1 MKKNLY
7 SVFTRVNTMV
17 GVIVLLMLTGLMPEP
32 GYSQIMVG
40 FQPRT
45 SISTPT
51 KTIYNVRGDFT
62 MIGNTNMTLQ
72 SYCVDGDD
80 CQNGNNTM
88 IYVDIDG
95 DANTLNSSSAVLDFS
110 TENGANPACS
120 NIIYAGLYWTGRAHN
135 TGSTNTFSVTKGGV
149 TKNYDKSVVYL
160 KHANAAGYTTITA
173 SDANFTTDIYY
184 PNGTAGNMY
193 SAYAEVTDYV
203 RQYGVGNYFVADIAL
218 REGSAYNDG
227 TGYYGGWGLVVIY
240 ENSKMSWRDITL
252 FDGHAYVVGNT
263 TVNYN
268 LPVSGFST
276 TLSGDVNMKLGM
288 MAGEGDRPIAGDYFQ
303 IINQASNWVS
313 LSHAGNATT
322 NFFNSSIFTGGN
334 ARNPNLLNNTGM
346 DISMFA
352 IPNTGNSIITNNQSS
367 TTFRYGSTQDT
378 YIIFCIAMAVDAY
391 RPEPEG
397 LNTLATING
406 VPYTPGMQALPGQTI
421 VYQLEVR
428 NKGTEPI
435 NNAQV
440 VIPMPYSASYVSSS
454 ASFTYT
460 PVGNSAPIYDA
471 GAGATG
477 SIVWDLGTL
486 PLPADPDDLLATLTY
501 TLQVTTNCVILSNA
515 NCEVAV
521 TVDGIIEGT
530 GATSN
535 IEVSDVPFIQ
545 GYTTIGECEGEP
557 IYDPV
562 NVLIDAADYVN
573 QNCQG
578 TPAIPDFA
586 YCNFPGGVIPVTEVL
601 GNFPVGSRFYNEYP
615 PDEGST
621 EYTIGNPFPA
631 TPGTITYYAVPP
643 GITDCYYEFTIT
655 VTSIDTSPDPVNPE
669 YCQDDTAVPL
679 TATPTDPAYTLY
691 YYTTSTGG
699 SSQLSITPST
709 ATPGITNYW
718 VAEGVSTSCVGPRVP
733 ITVTVHPRPDC
744 LITGPDGPVCPLT
757 AGMVY
762 SAPAGMS
769 SYIWSVSGNATIVG
783 ADNTQTVS
791 VTAGSGCNQSFTLN
805 LTVTNSFGCSRTC
818 QKEVSV
824 VAPEVEVTCATAVD
838 LPACTPAIDIQAA
851 YTSWVAGFSF
861 TGGCGATSNIAQIPT
876 LPLDF
881 CDGVNLSFTY
891 TASDNCSSDE
901 CTSTFI
907 VAPAPVVEVTCATAV
922 NLPACTPAVDIQAA
936 YTSWV
941 AGFSFTGGCGATSNI
956 AQIPTLPADFCDGVN
971 LSFTYTASD
980 NCSSDE
986 CTSTFIV
993 APAPEVEVTCAEPV
1007 NLPACTPSVD
1017 IQAAYTSWVAG
1028 FGYTGGCNVT
1038 TNIGQIPQLPA
1049 NVECIGANL
1058 SFTYMVDGDC
1068 EDDQCTST
1076 FVVA

>member
-1 MKKNLY
+1 MKKNLN
-7 SVFTRVNTMV
+7 SVFTCVNTMV
-17 GVIVLLMLTGLMPEP
+17 GVIVLLMLTGLMLQSSYAQVRVDFE
-32 GYSQIMVG
+32 
-40 FQPRT
+40 PRT
-45 SISTPT
+45 SVYTPT

-62 MIGNTNMTLQ
+62 MIGNTNMTLVEYDDNEPNSQ
-72 SYCVDGDD
+72 NDMRYVDVDGDPA
-80 CQNGNNTM
+80 T
-88 IYVDIDG
+88 V
-95 DANTLNSSSAVLDFS
+95 NSSAATLALS
-110 TENGANPACS
+110 TENGANPLCS
-120 NIIYAGLYWTGRAHN
+120 NIIYAGLYWTGRAHDGGSSPDIFEIGGTSADYYSSQVITDYELTITQ
-135 TGSTNTFSVTKGGV
+135 TGSTTRVATYTFQPVSGDPVIFVLSTTGSTVNSLTVQVGSGTPAALSYSSTSGTPYFSDDWVLATLLTPYVITAGPRSITINSFRKCTENNTIDTDFRVNLIPSALELNKRAVL
-149 TKNYDKSVVYL
+149 L
-160 KHANAAGYTTITA
+160 KHSDGSYLDVTANSA
-173 SDANFTTDIYY
+173 DIYY
-184 PNGTAGNMY
+184 PSNTDGNMY

-203 RQYGVGNYFVADIAL
+203 VQHGPGEYTVGNIAL
-218 REGSAYNDG
+218 REGNG
-227 TGYYGGWGLVVIY
+227 TATGFYGGWGLVVIY
-240 ENSKMSWRDITL
+240 ENSKMGWRDITL
-252 FDGHAYVVGNT
+252 FDGHAYVEGNT
-263 TVNYN
+263 TVSYD

-276 TLSGDVNMKLGM
+276 TQSGDVNMKLGM
-288 MAGEGDRPIAGDYFQ
+288 MAGEGDVSIPGDYFQ

-313 LSHAGNATT
+313 LNHAGNATN

-530 GATSN
+530 GATSL

-643 GITDCYYEFTIT
+643 G
-655 VTSIDTSPDPVNPE
+655 
-669 YCQDDTAVPL
+669 
-679 TATPTDPAYTLY
+679 
-691 YYTTSTGG
+691 
-699 SSQLSITPST
+699 
-709 ATPGITNYW
+709 
-718 VAEGVSTSCVGPRVP
+718 
-733 ITVTVHPRPDC
+733 
-744 LITGPDGPVCPLT
+744 
-757 AGMVY
+757 
-762 SAPAGMS
+762 
-769 SYIWSVSGNATIVG
+769 
-783 ADNTQTVS
+783 
-791 VTAGSGCNQSFTLN
+791 
-805 LTVTNSFGCSRTC
+805 
-818 QKEVSV
+818 
-824 VAPEVEVTCATAVD
+824 
-838 LPACTPAIDIQAA
+838 
-851 YTSWVAGFSF
+851 
-861 TGGCGATSNIAQIPT
+861 
-876 LPLDF
+876 
-881 CDGVNLSFTY
+881 
-891 TASDNCSSDE
+891 
-901 CTSTFI
+901 
-907 VAPAPVVEVTCATAV
+907 
-922 NLPACTPAVDIQAA
+922 
-936 YTSWV
+936 
-941 AGFSFTGGCGATSNI
+941 
-956 AQIPTLPADFCDGVN
+956 
-971 LSFTYTASD
+971 
-980 NCSSDE
+980 
-986 CTSTFIV
+986 
-993 APAPEVEVTCAEPV
+993 
-1007 NLPACTPSVD
+1007 
-1017 IQAAYTSWVAG
+1017 
-1028 FGYTGGCNVT
+1028 
-1038 TNIGQIPQLPA
+1038 
-1049 NVECIGANL
+1049 
-1058 SFTYMVDGDC
+1058 
-1068 EDDQCTST
+1068 
-1076 FVVA
+1076 